1 MTKQQMGEGNY
12 EAAKEFQKEQH
23 EFARSGKVKP
33 KAREAADAVDG
44 AEADELEA
52 ARKAAADG
60 HSA

>member
-33 KAREAADAVDG
+33 KAREAADAVDS